1 MIGDVIKYKGYV
13 GVFEFDEKT
22 SLFLGK
28 VSNVH
33 HLVTF
38 QGKSVESAQKAF
50 HDAVN
55 EYIYWCEKHGK
66 IPERLFTAE

>member
-1 MIGDVIKYKGYV
+1 MRFMLKHKGYV

-28 VSNVH
+28 VSNSH

-38 QGKSVESAQKAF
+38 QGKSVESTKKAF
-50 HDAVN
+50 KDAVD
-55 EYIYWCEKHGK
+55 EYIEWSKKHSNVWEK
-66 IPERLFTAE
+66 PSLEV

>member
-1 MIGDVIKYKGYV
+1 MRLMIKHRGYV

-28 VSNVH
+28 VSNAH

-38 QGKSVESAQKAF
+38 QGKSIESTKQAF
-50 HDAVN
+50 KDAVN
-55 EYIYWCEKHGK
+55 EYIEWSKKHRNVLEKPSLAG
-66 IPERLFTAE
+66 